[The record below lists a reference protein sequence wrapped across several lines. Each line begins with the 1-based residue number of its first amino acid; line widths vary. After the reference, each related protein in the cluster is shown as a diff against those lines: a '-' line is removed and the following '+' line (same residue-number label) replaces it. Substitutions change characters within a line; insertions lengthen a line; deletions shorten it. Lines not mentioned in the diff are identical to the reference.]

1 MEETGYTK
9 LFGSIIYSTIWRESK
24 DTKILWV
31 TMLALANRHG
41 EVAASIPG
49 LADAARLT
57 IDETLVSLEV
67 LESADPFSRN
77 KDNGGRRIGV
87 IDGGWRILNYSVY
100 RAKMRKDAEYYREY
114 RATKCNQVQPSAT
127 THNHL
132 PTISKAKAKAK
143 AETKEEK
150 KKEEKKRASPFVPPT
165 VEEVEQY
172 CKDKGYEVNAK
183 QFIEYYAVAKWHDA
197 KGNPVKSWKQKIISV
212 WGTKNGRTTENR
224 RNTENSTPA
233 DFIR

>member
-57 IDETLVSLEV
+57 IDETLASLEV

-77 KDNGGRRIGV
+77 KDNEGRRVGV

-114 RATKCNQVQPSAT
+114 RATKCNQVQPIAT
-127 THNHL
+127 TSNHL
-132 PTISKAKAKAK
+132 PTISKAKAKAE
-143 AETKEEK
+143 AKEEK
-150 KKEEKKRASPFVPPT
+150 KKQEKKRASPFVPPT
-165 VEEVEQY
+165 IDEIRDYIQKNPELKNIEPV
-172 CKDKGYEVNAK
+172 DFFKGYNDAGWIDTQGKPVRNWK
-183 QFIEYYAVAKWHDA
+183 LKLRTRSKYA
-197 KGNPVKSWKQKIISV
+197 
-212 WGTKNGRTTENR
+212 NGRTTENR
-224 RNTENSTPA
+224 RNTENSAPA